1 MRTVAPSGSSAVA
14 DRLSADAPA
23 PAERTEIFIDGGV
36 GGACGGIGPLLPG
49 VAGAVA
55 SECANAAPVITAA
68 GATMSAAKAA
78 LSAGVADNV
87 AGGEDSVM
95 EGEGAGLA
103 TAIVLGA
110 GSRAES
116 ALAVAPGS
124 LCAAECGGCDVTCGT
139 ALACACG
146 TRCDGL

>member
-1 MRTVAPSGSSAVA
+1 MRTGAPSGSSAVA

-36 GGACGGIGPLLPG
+36 GGACGGAGPLLPD

-55 SECANAAPVITAA
+55 PECANAAPVITAA
-68 GATMSAAKAA
+68 GATISAAKAT
-78 LSAGVADNV
+78 LSAGVTDN

-124 LCAAECGGCDVTCGT
+124 LCTAECGGCDVTCGT

-146 TRCDGL
+146 TGCDGL